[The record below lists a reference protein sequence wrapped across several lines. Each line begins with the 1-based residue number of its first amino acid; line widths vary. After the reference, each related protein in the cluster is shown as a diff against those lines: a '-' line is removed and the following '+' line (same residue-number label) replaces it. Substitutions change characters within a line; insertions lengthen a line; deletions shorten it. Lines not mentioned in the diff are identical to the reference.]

1 MVSWLLNLRFVW
13 HVRRDLASCKLSSL
27 RFPIGIN
34 RLVELVRFYN
44 QFVEDLVAD
53 AVRILRQRPHVHV
66 VDRLLQSVMI
76 EGMRRRLRSNFIKT
90 DLEDVS
96 EAFVSAAEDHHPVID
111 FVSNSVDPK
120 HFGAHLQFEV
130 FI

>member
-1 MVSWLLNLRFVW
+1 
-13 HVRRDLASCKLSSL
+13 
-27 RFPIGIN
+27 
-34 RLVELVRFYN
+34 
-44 QFVEDLVAD
+44 
-53 AVRILRQRPHVHV
+53 
-66 VDRLLQSVMI
+66 MI
-76 EGMRRRLRSNFIKT
+76 ERMRRRLRSNFIKT